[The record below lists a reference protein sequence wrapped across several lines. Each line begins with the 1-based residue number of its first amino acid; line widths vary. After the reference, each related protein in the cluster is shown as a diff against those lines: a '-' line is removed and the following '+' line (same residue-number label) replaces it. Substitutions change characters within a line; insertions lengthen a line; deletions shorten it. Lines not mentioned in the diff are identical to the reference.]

1 MADINKLVPHILKW
15 EGGWSND
22 PADKGGPTMKGVT
35 IAVYTAYRAK
45 KGKKTPTQQ
54 DLKNITQEEWTDILK
69 TMYWDR
75 WKADQINSQ
84 SIANLLVDW
93 VWASGLYGIKYP
105 QKVLGVK
112 DDGIVGPKTLQ
123 AINNYPDQKAL
134 FNKLWLRR
142 KDHFVSIA
150 NSRPANK
157 KFLKGWLN
165 RLNDLKWIG

>member
-1 MADINKLVPHILKW
+1 
-15 EGGWSND
+15 
-22 PADKGGPTMKGVT
+22 
-35 IAVYTAYRAK
+35 
-45 KGKKTPTQQ
+45 
-54 DLKNITQEEWTDILK
+54 
-69 TMYWDR
+69 
-75 WKADQINSQ
+75 
-84 SIANLLVDW
+84 
-93 VWASGLYGIKYP
+93 
-105 QKVLGVK
+105 VLGVK
-112 DDGIVGPKTLQ
+112 DDGIVGPNTLY

>member
-112 DDGIVGPKTLQ
+112 DDGIVGPNTLY

>member
-1 MADINKLVPHILKW
+1 MANVSKLVPHILKW

-22 PADKGGPTMKGVT
+22 PADAGGPTMKGVT
-35 IAVYTAYRAK
+35 LAVYTAYRAK
-45 KGKKTPTQQ
+45 KGKKTPTQR
-54 DLKNITQEEWTDILK
+54 DLRNISQEEWIDILK

-84 SIANLLVDW
+84 SIANLVVDW
-93 VWASGLYGIKYP
+93 LWTSGTYGIKFP
-105 QKVLGVK
+105 QRVLGLK

-123 AINNYPDQKAL
+123 AINNYPDQEAL

-142 KDHFVSIA
+142 KEHFTAIA

-157 KFLKGWLN
+157 KFLNGWLN
-165 RLNDLKWIG
+165 RLNDMKWID

>member
-1 MADINKLVPHILKW
+1 
-15 EGGWSND
+15 
-22 PADKGGPTMKGVT
+22 MKGVT
-35 IAVYTAYRAK
+35 LAVYTAYRAK

-54 DLKNITQEEWTDILK
+54 DLKNISQEEWTDILK

-75 WKADQINSQ
+75 WKADQINNQ

-93 VWASGLYGIKYP
+93 VWTSGLYGIKYP

-112 DDGIVGPKTLQ
+112 DDGIVGPKTLE

-142 KDHFVSIA
+142 KEHFVSIA

-165 RLNDLKWIG
+165 RLNDLKWID

>member
-1 MADINKLVPHILKW
+1 MANLVKLKPHILKW

-22 PADKGGPTMKGVT
+22 PNDKGGPTMKGVT
-35 IAVYTAYRAK
+35 LAVYTAYRAK

-54 DLKNITQEEWTDILK
+54 DLKNISQEEWTDILK

-93 VWASGLYGIKYP
+93 VWTSGLYGIKYP

-112 DDGIVGPKTLQ
+112 DDGIVGPKTLE
-123 AINNYPDQKAL
+123 AINNYPDQKVL

-142 KDHFVSIA
+142 KEHFVSIA

-165 RLNDLKWIG
+165 RLNDLKWID

>member
-1 MADINKLVPHILKW
+1 MANIKNLIPHILKW

-35 IAVYTAYRAK
+35 LAVYTAYRNK
-45 KGKKTPTQQ
+45 KGLKPPTQIQ
-54 DLKNITQEEWTDILK
+54 LKNISQEEWENILK
-69 TMYWDR
+69 NMYWDR

-93 VWASGLYGIKYP
+93 VWTSGLYGIKYP

-112 DDGIVGPKTLQ
+112 DDGIVGPKTLE
-123 AINNYPDQKAL
+123 AVNNYPDQKAL

-142 KDHFVSIA
+142 KEHFVSIA